1 MSSPEELQNDP
12 EFMASTPADQIA
24 YLSHVDPEFKASH
37 PDDQAEYL
45 AHVTKQPAVPEE
57 KGALKTAWDYYTKP
71 KQAPVMKPF
80 APPAPSKP
88 APIELGEQDQQTEA
102 ELESQ
107 AGVPF
112 HPSQKGFEQLSEALG
127 KFGGKVTEGLAQ
139 GLTETPVTGFEQDVP
154 EHVSKE
160 EFEKQHPKY
169 AGAAQAVGEFV
180 GSMAADPR
188 MYAFALLPGAE
199 AAPLINA
206 LVSGAFAVDMG
217 KAQVERAKDLGEHWD
232 SMTEQERY
240 KEMTQLGLSSVLAGM
255 AGAHAVEGTPAALKQ
270 AGDVGI
276 GTVQAAG
283 RGAQAVVPHSPGVAA
298 ALGAA
303 HGLTRGVSAA
313 YFEGKGAGYAS
324 KYLAE
329 PLERG
334 ANAMATFKMSPEDR
348 NVELLTVD
356 SGKADKAVE
365 KAIAAHSKYEASEAK
380 GAIDPE
386 ANPAYKKSLDAVNK
400 AREAQAEAHYHLQE
414 ARDAAAAAKEAG
426 AARPEREIT
435 PAETALARP
444 DQPTPTDEE
453 LKARQEKLM
462 SQIEEKAGVEKPAPV
477 PENVKVPGQ
486 VQPETFPQEPTAA
499 PRVDETTQ
507 MRPLGDNKGVIM
519 GRPPRLLTEGVPE
532 PAPEAPKGEILPPE
546 KPVKPGRLGALKVGE
561 GGKVIDTEDELQRK
575 IEEGLQGTPK
585 PVAMR
590 PLGAPEE
597 TKAPLGGKIEVPQ
610 TEAPKYTKKYADTL
624 VDNLHK
630 SIPDAEISI
639 VGSVKRAGESA
650 HDVDLLAS
658 EKDMPSITSA
668 MEEQGF
674 KEISGS
680 SNVSPK
686 EAKEAGKEF
695 PTDQWSRVHHFE
707 NEEGH
712 KVEVWHKDT
721 SPVEKPT
728 TGHLTDENRRALEH
742 RIGKSNLD
750 LLDSPEGIE
759 AARRFIRGT
768 NKQYADLANTFKIEG
783 GSGENG
789 TWKPE
794 DFKRSRAEHG
804 GELSPKKEA
813 IIKELRNYL
822 PDHADLMEA
831 TKEWGPNVESYG
843 APAGGIDNAHEATV
857 KEGGGEY
864 KGVQEGV
871 PEAGLKGLVL
881 FDHPETHSS
890 LALPEDEVTPEAV
903 RAKLE
908 AHKEAW
914 DKAEMEPIPATAE
927 DLKAQVTQ
935 PFRILGQEEKVAP
948 EVKAVSEPKVN
959 PAPAEPRPALDR
971 TKIQGGDVAQPH
983 TNYHE
988 ASQAEGNPWVR
999 RSLDPANDAQP
1010 TNEKRTLLVQFASE
1024 LLQKDTMNDDAK
1036 AYYDKLYSGAREGYA
1051 RMRDF
1056 WEIPQ
1061 WMSFASHI
1069 LPDAD
1074 VYVVRDMDSAKEFLN
1089 KAGYGHVAFSAL
1101 DVNTPHIEEL
1111 AKSYPGK
1118 FDVGGYIKPESLL
1131 KGNDNIRWHDNM
1143 ESFAKEHGV
1152 EYKNG

>member
-88 APIELGEQDQQTEA
+88 APIEMSEQDQQTEA

-107 AGVPF
+107 AGAPF
-112 HPSQKGFEQLSEALG
+112 HPSQKGFEQLSAAGAKLG
-127 KFGGKVTEGLAQ
+127 GRITEGLAQ
-139 GLTETPVTGFEQDVP
+139 GLTETPVTGFEQNVP

-169 AGAAQAVGEFV
+169 AGAAQAVGEFA
-180 GSMAADPR
+180 GGMAADPR

-199 AAPLINA
+199 AAPIINS
-206 LVSGAFAVDMG
+206 LVTGAFAADMG
-217 KAQVERAKDLGEHWD
+217 KGVVEGAKALGENWD
-232 SMTEQERY
+232 NMSEQERY
-240 KEMTQLGLSSVLAGM
+240 NEMTKLGLSGAM
-255 AGAHAVEGTPAALKQ
+255 AGTVGAHVVEGTPAALKQ
-270 AGDVGI
+270 AGDIGVGA
-276 GTVQAAG
+276 VRAAG
-283 RGAQAVVPHSPGVAA
+283 RGAQAVVPHVPGAA
-298 ALGAA
+298 TVLGAA
-303 HGLTRGVSAA
+303 HGLTRGVPAA
-313 YFEGKGAGYAS
+313 YFEGKGAGYAA

-334 ANAMATFKMSPEDR
+334 ANAMATFKMSPEDK

-356 SGKADKAVE
+356 RDKADKVVDKAV
-365 KAIAAHSKYEASEAK
+365 AAHSKYEASEAK
-380 GAIDPE
+380 GELDTE
-386 ANPAYKKSLDAVNK
+386 TNPAYKKSLDAVTK

-414 ARDAAAAAKEAG
+414 AKEAAAAAKEAG
-426 AARPEREIT
+426 AAQPEREIT
-435 PAETALARP
+435 PQEAALARP
-444 DQPTPTDEE
+444 EAPTPTKEE
-453 LKARQEKLM
+453 NDAKLARLM
-462 SQIEEKAGVEKPAPV
+462 EQAAPAVKPAPA

-532 PAPEAPKGEILPPE
+532 AAAAPEAPKGEILPPE

-561 GGKVIDTEDELQRK
+561 GGKVIDTEDEMQRK

-597 TKAPLGGKIEVPQ
+597 TKAPLGGKIEV
-610 TEAPKYTKKYADTL
+610 
-624 VDNLHK
+624 
-630 SIPDAEISI
+630 
-639 VGSVKRAGESA
+639 GE
-650 HDVDLLAS
+650 
-658 EKDMPSITSA
+658 P
-668 MEEQGF
+668 
-674 KEISGS
+674 
-680 SNVSPK
+680 
-686 EAKEAGKEF
+686 
-695 PTDQWSRVHHFE
+695 
-707 NEEGH
+707 
-712 KVEVWHKDT
+712 KVEPTPAEPAKPVEETK
-721 SPVEKPT
+721 PVEKPAAE
-728 TGHLTDENRRALEH
+728 LTEENRRALEH
-742 RIGKSNLD
+742 RLGKTNID
-750 LLDSPEGIE
+750 LLDSPEGVE

-813 IIKELRNYL
+813 IINELRKYL
-822 PDHADLMEA
+822 PEHADLMEA
-831 TKEWGPNVESYG
+831 TKEWGPDVASYG
-843 APAGGIDNAHEATV
+843 APAGGVDNAHEAAV

-881 FDHPETHSS
+881 SDHPETHSS

-914 DKAEMEPIPATAE
+914 DKAK
-927 DLKAQVTQ
+927 D
-935 PFRILGQEEKVAP
+935 
-948 EVKAVSEPKVN
+948 
-959 PAPAEPRPALDR
+959 
-971 TKIQGGDVAQPH
+971 
-983 TNYHE
+983 E
-988 ASQAEGNPWVR
+988 A
-999 RSLDPANDAQP
+999 
-1010 TNEKRTLLVQFASE
+1010 
-1024 LLQKDTMNDDAK
+1024 
-1036 AYYDKLYSGAREGYA
+1036 
-1051 RMRDF
+1051 
-1056 WEIPQ
+1056 I
-1061 WMSFASHI
+1061 
-1069 LPDAD
+1069 
-1074 VYVVRDMDSAKEFLN
+1074 
-1089 KAGYGHVAFSAL
+1089 
-1101 DVNTPHIEEL
+1101 
-1111 AKSYPGK
+1111 
-1118 FDVGGYIKPESLL
+1118 
-1131 KGNDNIRWHDNM
+1131 
-1143 ESFAKEHGV
+1143 AKEHNAEG
-1152 EYKNG
+1152 